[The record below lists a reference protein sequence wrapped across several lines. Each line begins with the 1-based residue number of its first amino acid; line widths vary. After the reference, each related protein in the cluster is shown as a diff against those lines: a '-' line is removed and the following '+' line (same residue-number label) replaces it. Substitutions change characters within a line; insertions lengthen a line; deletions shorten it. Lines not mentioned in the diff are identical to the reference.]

1 VFSWS
6 GASRCGESPNSR
18 ERDRV
23 LAHSVGLEAFDPAT
37 CGYTAGG
44 SGLESSEVMT
54 SSAPK
59 IQAHQTVHH
68 ISRCCMRLSLII
80 AKRTVDW
87 EAELPSQAYS

>member
-1 VFSWS
+1 
-6 GASRCGESPNSR
+6 
-18 ERDRV
+18 
-23 LAHSVGLEAFDPAT
+23 
-37 CGYTAGG
+37 
-44 SGLESSEVMT
+44 MT

-68 ISRCCMRLSLII
+68 ISRCRMRLSLII